1 MDEIIFSAHS
11 PKVESANYP
20 GYKVEFK
27 IEKTDLNIREY
38 LVVFNNFLKS
48 LGFNDYTIINGE
60 LQTAIDM
67 DHNDPKVVDEILESV
82 GLVDSS
88 KIFDIEQKHKE
99 ELDKYKA
106 EIIKLKAD
114 ISRLRNPSNLQ
125 YTDEELN
132 AMEL

>member
-27 IEKTDLNIREY
+27 TENTDLNIREC

-48 LGFNDYTIINGE
+48 LGFNEHTIIEGE

-67 DHNDPKVVDEILESV
+67 DHNDPKVVTEILESV
-82 GLVDSS
+82 GLVDSF

-99 ELDKYKA
+99 ELDKYKV

-114 ISRLRNPSNLQ
+114 ISRLKNPSNPQ

>member
-27 IEKTDLNIREY
+27 TENTDLNIREC

-48 LGFNDYTIINGE
+48 
-60 LQTAIDM
+60 DM
-67 DHNDPKVVDEILESV
+67 DHNDPKVVTEILESV
-82 GLVDSS
+82 GLVDSF

-114 ISRLRNPSNLQ
+114 ISRLRNPSNPQ

>member
-11 PKVESANYP
+11 PKVKSANYP
-20 GYKVEFK
+20 GYRVEFK
-27 IEKTDLNIREY
+27 IENTDLNIREY

-48 LGFNDYTIINGE
+48 LGFDDYTIIKGE

-67 DHNDPKVVDEILESV
+67 DYNDPKVVDKILESE
-82 GLVDSS
+82 GLVDAF

-99 ELDKYKA
+99 ELDKCKV

-114 ISRLRNPSNLQ
+114 ISRLRDPDNPQ

-132 AMEL
+132 AMES